1 MTEETVILT
10 DEILERYKKEILLK
24 VNWTL
29 DSFEEA
35 YSTWKSIKATESN
48 GKNEKVIRKF
58 VAGITNAVAIERII
72 SAPNKNEK
80 LSEIRATKRVKAI
93 KEKWPNLPEA
103 PKGLKQIRNALEHFE
118 DRLDTWAFTS
128 SSHSIVDLNLGISK
142 DAYQQLGNLFNIKK
156 QEFLRNVDEEKNF
169 LFWNHKVKISEIS
182 VWVNEIQEQ
191 LEK

>member
-1 MTEETVILT
+1 MAEETVILT

-35 YSTWKSIKATESN
+35 YSAWESIKAKESD

-58 VAGITNAVAIERII
+58 VAGITNAVAIVRIL

-80 LSEIRATKRVKAI
+80 LSEIRATKRVEAI
-93 KEKWPNLPEA
+93 KKKWPNLPEA
-103 PKGLKQIRNALEHFE
+103 PQGLKQIRNALEHFE

-142 DAYQQLGNLFNIKK
+142 DAYQTLGDFFKIKK
-156 QEFLRNVDEEKNF
+156 HEFLRNVDEEENF
-169 LFWNHKVKISEIS
+169 LFWNHKVKIREIS
-182 VWVNEIQEQ
+182 EWVNEIQEQ